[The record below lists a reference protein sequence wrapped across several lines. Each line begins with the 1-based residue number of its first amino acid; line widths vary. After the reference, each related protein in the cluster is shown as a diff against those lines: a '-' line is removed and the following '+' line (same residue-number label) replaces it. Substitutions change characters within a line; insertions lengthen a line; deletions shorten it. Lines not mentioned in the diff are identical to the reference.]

1 MIMIQFLRDKV
12 KWLLPFLNRMEWRF
26 LHRSEMK
33 EIIIRTF
40 HDIYY
45 LFVNIVCFIGQAN
58 TSKSTVY
65 ILLKQL
71 YIIIAK
77 PNIW

>member
-1 MIMIQFLRDKV
+1 
-12 KWLLPFLNRMEWRF
+12 MEWYF

-33 EIIIRTF
+33 KIIVRTF

-45 LFVNIVCFIGQAN
+45 LFVNIVCFIGRVS
-58 TSKSTVY
+58 TSRSTVY

-71 YIIIAK
+71 CIIIAK
-77 PNIW
+77 ANI